1 MKTLFFVFLTGVLF
15 ALGLGISGMTDGN
28 KVVGFLN
35 LAGEWDPSLG
45 FVMVGAI
52 CVHVVFQRLMQKRGS
67 PLYGEEFERPPTHEL
82 EVKLVVG
89 SGIFGVG
96 WALSGYCPGPAVV
109 STTGGGI
116 EAIGFT
122 VAMLLGMV
130 VYNGVN
136 HLMASRN

>member
-1 MKTLFFVFLTGVLF
+1 MALVSVFLAGVVF
-15 ALGLGISGMTDGN
+15 ALGLGVSGMTNAD
-28 KVVGFLN
+28 KVIGFLDVADN
-35 LAGEWDPSLG
+35 WDASLA

-52 CVHVVFQRLMQKRGS
+52 AVHVVFQRIMQKRGS
-67 PLYGEEFERPPTHEL
+67 ALDGSEFERPPTHEL
-82 EVKLVVG
+82 ETKLVVG

-109 STTGGGI
+109 STPAGGI

-130 VYNGVN
+130 VYNGV
-136 HLMASRN
+136 SRWMTPKS

>member
-1 MKTLFFVFLTGVLF
+1 MKSLILIFFTGVMF

-52 CVHVVFQRLMQKRGS
+52 AVHVVFQRIMQKRGS
-67 PLYGEEFERPPTHEL
+67 PLDGSEFERPSTHEL
-82 EVKLVVG
+82 ETKLVVG

-109 STTGGGI
+109 STPAGGI

-130 VYNGVN
+130 VYNGV
-136 HLMASRN
+136 SRWMTPKS